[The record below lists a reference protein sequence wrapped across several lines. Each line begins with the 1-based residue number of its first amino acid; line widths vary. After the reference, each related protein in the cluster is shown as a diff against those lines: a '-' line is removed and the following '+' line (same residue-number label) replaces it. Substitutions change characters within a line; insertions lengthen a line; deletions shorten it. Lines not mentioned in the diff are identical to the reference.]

1 MRIYFIECKGVIMA
15 YQSGMIQNNMNKFAV
30 LYRLSDY
37 IILEI
42 SLYIAVLSYD
52 SAPYSD
58 HLLISFLATMG
69 FAFAGESFNLYR
81 SWRVGFF
88 KQLVFYTILSWGA
101 AIMLVL
107 GFLFF
112 SKLSV
117 SFSRVTLGLWF
128 LLAFLGLLGWRLCF
142 AQFLSYVR
150 RKGFNT
156 RNVAIV
162 GLTNGAVR
170 LIDQIQGSP
179 ETGFRLLGI
188 YDDRVPQRLDLQYPQ
203 YHSLLQGTVN
213 ECVAQAKQKK
223 FDTVFIAMPLTAE
236 TRIKEILHQLGDTT
250 VNVQLIP
257 DFYMYCLMNATMAH
271 VGQVQTISIYNNPM
285 EGGSAAL
292 KRVEDIILT
301 LGILTFVALP
311 MLVIA
316 LGIKFTSKGPVMF
329 KQHRY
334 GLDGNKI
341 KILKFRS
348 MTVAENGATVTQA
361 TKNDP
366 RITPLGA
373 FLRRTSLDEL
383 PQFLNVLGG
392 SMSVVG
398 PRPHAVS
405 HNEEYRKQ
413 VDYYMLRHKV
423 KPGITGWAQ
432 INGWRGETDTIEKM
446 QMRVKFDLEYIRE
459 WSLWMDF
466 KIVLFTFAKGFVGKN
481 VY

>member
-1 MRIYFIECKGVIMA
+1 MIMA
-15 YQSGMIQNNMNKFAV
+15 DAGGTIQNNMNKFAV

-37 IILEI
+37 VVLQIT
-42 SLYIAVLSYD
+42 LYIAVVSYGA
-52 SAPYSD
+52 APYSD
-58 HLLISFLATMG
+58 HLVISFLATMS

-81 SWRVGFF
+81 SWRAGFF
-88 KQLVFYTILSWGA
+88 KQLIFYTILAWGSA
-101 AIMLVL
+101 VIVVL
-107 GFLFF
+107 CFLFF
-112 SKLSV
+112 AKLSI
-117 SFSRVTLGLWF
+117 SFSRITLGLWF
-128 LLAFLGLLGWRLCF
+128 LLTFFGLLGWRLCL
-142 AQFLSYVR
+142 ALFLFQIR

-156 RNVAIV
+156 RNVVII

-170 LIDQIQGSP
+170 LAEQIQGRP
-179 ETGFRLLGI
+179 ETGFRLLAI
-188 YDDRVPQRLDLQYPQ
+188 YDDRTPERLDPK
-203 YHSLLQGTVN
+203 YHSLLKGTVS
-213 ECVAQAKQKK
+213 EGIIQAKQKK
-223 FDTVFIAMPLTAE
+223 FDTVYIAIPLVAE
-236 TRIKEILHQLGDTT
+236 ARLKDILHQLGDTT

-257 DFYMYCLMNATMAH
+257 DFFTYCLMNATMAH

-285 EGGSAAL
+285 KGGSAAL
-292 KRVEDIILT
+292 KRFEDIILT
-301 LGILTFVALP
+301 LGILTFIALP

-316 LGIKFTSKGPVMF
+316 LGIKLTSKGPVFF

-334 GLDGNKI
+334 GLEGNEI

-348 MTVAENGATVTQA
+348 MTVAENGTTVTQA
-361 TKNDP
+361 TKSDT
-366 RITPLGA
+366 RITPFGA

-446 QMRVKFDLEYIRE
+446 QMRIKFDLEYIRE

-466 KIVLFTFAKGFVGKN
+466 KIVLFTFTKGFMGKN

>member
-1 MRIYFIECKGVIMA
+1 
-15 YQSGMIQNNMNKFAV
+15 
-30 LYRLSDY
+30 
-37 IILEI
+37 
-42 SLYIAVLSYD
+42 
-52 SAPYSD
+52 
-58 HLLISFLATMG
+58 
-69 FAFAGESFNLYR
+69 
-81 SWRVGFF
+81 
-88 KQLVFYTILSWGA
+88 LSWA
-101 AIMLVL
+101 AALILVL

-128 LLAFLGLLGWRLCF
+128 LLAIFSLLGWRLCF
-142 AQFLSYVR
+142 ALFLFQIR

-156 RNVAIV
+156 RNVAII

-170 LIDQIQGSP
+170 LAKQIQGRP
-179 ETGFRLLGI
+179 ETGFRLLAI
-188 YDDRVPQRLDLQYPQ
+188 YDDRAPDRLDPKF
-203 YHSLLQGTVN
+203 HSLLQGTVN
-213 ECVAQAKQKK
+213 DGVMQAKQKK
-223 FDTVFIAMPLTAE
+223 FDIVYIAMPLTAE
-236 TRIKEILHQLGDTT
+236 ARVKEILYQLGDTT
-250 VNVQLIP
+250 ANVQLIP
-257 DFYMYCLMNATMAH
+257 DLFIYCLMNATMAH

-285 EGGSAAL
+285 KGGSAAL
-292 KRVEDIILT
+292 KRVEDIILSV
-301 LGILTFVALP
+301 GILTFIALP
-311 MLVIA
+311 MLMIA
-316 LGIKFTSKGPVMF
+316 IGIKLTSKGPVMF

-334 GLDGNKI
+334 GLDGNEI
-341 KILKFRS
+341 KVWKFRS
-348 MTVAENGATVTQA
+348 MTVTENGSTVTQA
-361 TKNDP
+361 TKNDA

-446 QMRVKFDLEYIRE
+446 QMRIKFDLEYIRE

-466 KIVLFTFAKGFVGKN
+466 KIVLYTFTKGFVGKN

>member
-1 MRIYFIECKGVIMA
+1 MA

-37 IILEI
+37 IVLQIT
-42 SLYIAVLSYD
+42 LYIAVVSYGLA
-52 SAPYSD
+52 SYSQ
-58 HLLISFLATMG
+58 HLLISFLAMIG
-69 FAFAGESFNLYR
+69 YAFAGESFNLYR
-81 SWRVGFF
+81 SWRAGFF
-88 KQLVFYTILSWGA
+88 KQMIFYTVLSWGA
-101 AIMLVL
+101 ALILVL

-112 SKLSV
+112 SKSSV
-117 SFSRVTLGLWF
+117 SFSRITLGLWF
-128 LLAFLGLLGWRLCF
+128 SLALLCLLGWRLCLTK
-142 AQFLSYVR
+142 FLFCIR

-156 RNVAIV
+156 RNVAII
-162 GLTNGAVR
+162 GLTKGAVR
-170 LIDQIQGSP
+170 LIEQIQGSP

-188 YDDRVPQRLDLQYPQ
+188 YDDRAPERLDPQ
-203 YHSLLQGTVN
+203 YHSLLQGTVAD
-213 ECVAQAKQKK
+213 CVAQAKQKK

-236 TRIKEILHQLGDTT
+236 EKIKKILHQLGDTT

-292 KRVEDIILT
+292 KRVEDIILA
-301 LGILTFVALP
+301 LGILTFIALP

-316 LGIKFTSKGPVMF
+316 LGIKLTSKGPVMF

-348 MTVAENGATVTQA
+348 MTVAENGATVTQV
-361 TKNDP
+361 TKKDA

-383 PQFLNVLGG
+383 PQFFNVLEG

-446 QMRVKFDLEYIRE
+446 QMRVKFDLEYIRH

-466 KIVLFTFAKGFVGKN
+466 KIVLFTFTKGFVGKN

>member
-1 MRIYFIECKGVIMA
+1 MRIFLSGALEREIMA
-15 YQSGMIQNNMNKFAV
+15 DPNGMIQNNMNKFAV
-30 LYRLSDY
+30 LYRLCDY
-37 IILEI
+37 IVLQIT
-42 SLYIAVLSYD
+42 LYIAVAAYGA
-52 SAPYSD
+52 APYSD
-58 HLLISFLATMG
+58 HLVISFLATMG

-81 SWRVGFF
+81 SWRAGFF
-88 KQLVFYTILSWGA
+88 KQLIFYTVLSWGTSLT
-101 AIMLVL
+101 LVL
-107 GFLFF
+107 CFLFF
-112 SKLSV
+112 TKLSV
-117 SFSRVTLGLWF
+117 SFSRLTLFLWF
-128 LLAFLGLLGWRLCF
+128 VLSIFGLLGWRLCF
-142 AQFLSYVR
+142 ALFLFHIR
-150 RKGFNT
+150 RRGFNT
-156 RNVAIV
+156 RDVVII
-162 GLTNGAVR
+162 GLTKGAVR
-170 LIDQIQGSP
+170 LAEQIQGRP
-179 ETGFRLLGI
+179 ETGFRLLAI
-188 YDDRVPQRLDLQYPQ
+188 FDDRAPDRLEPK
-203 YHSLLQGTVN
+203 YHSLLKGSVS
-213 ECVAQAKQKK
+213 EGVAQAKQKK
-223 FDTVFIAMPLTAE
+223 FDIVYVAIPLTAE
-236 TRIKEILHQLGDTT
+236 SRVKDILFQLGDTT
-250 VNVQLIP
+250 ANVQLIP
-257 DFYMYCLMNATMAH
+257 DFFTYCLMNATMAH

-285 EGGSAAL
+285 KGGSAAL
-292 KRVEDIILT
+292 KRAEDIILS
-301 LGILTFVALP
+301 LGILTVIAIP

-316 LGIKFTSKGPVMF
+316 LGIKLTSKGPVMF

-341 KILKFRS
+341 KVWKFRS

-361 TKNDP
+361 TKNDA

-405 HNEEYRKQ
+405 HNEEYRKR

-446 QMRVKFDLEYIRE
+446 QMRIKFDLEYIRH

-466 KIVLFTFAKGFVGKN
+466 KIVLFTFTKGFVGKN